1 MVRDVRNAIAPAQTA
16 TLHTARPAM
25 ASSTSA
31 SNFMMCPALPSTIVP
46 LSCPTGAG
54 RARPPAARLRH
65 GLAALVV
72 GALLSGLVVPGAV
85 GAQTPLR
92 DLTAQTLAVAEP
104 YFQAYIARQWDTL
117 EPLVA
122 DGMVF
127 SDPTATTVWNTPR
140 HAGKADVMKAFRE
153 GYAQITDMQF
163 KPMRRFASGHHAV
176 FEGELDWSLRLQD
189 GRIVRSNAPFVV
201 ILEARAGRV
210 TSHTDLLD
218 YRAFV
223 DALRTTR

>member
-1 MVRDVRNAIAPAQTA
+1 MTHAALIPA
-16 TLHTARPAM
+16 
-25 ASSTSA
+25 
-31 SNFMMCPALPSTIVP
+31 ALPSPCSAAAGGIR
-46 LSCPTGAG
+46 PTA
-54 RARPPAARLRH
+54 LRRRQ
-65 GLAALVV
+65 GLAALVLA
-72 GALLSGLVVPGAV
+72 ALLSGLAWPGAV

-92 DLTAQTLAVAEP
+92 DLTARTLAVAEP

-122 DGMVF
+122 DGVVF

-140 HAGKADVMKAFRE
+140 HVGKADVMKAFRE

-163 KPMRRFASGHHAV
+163 KPLRRFASGHHAV
-176 FEGELDWSLRLQD
+176 FEGELDWSLRLED

-201 ILEARAGRV
+201 ILEAREGRV

-218 YRAFV
+218 YRDFV
-223 DALRTTR
+223 DALRAKR

>member
-1 MVRDVRNAIAPAQTA
+1 MSTVIRDESPLCSATA
-16 TLHTARPAM
+16 GRVRPA
-25 ASSTSA
+25 
-31 SNFMMCPALPSTIVP
+31 AL
-46 LSCPTGAG
+46 
-54 RARPPAARLRH
+54 RWRR
-65 GLAALVV
+65 GLTALFL
-72 GALLSGLVVPGAV
+72 GALLSGLVWPAAV
-85 GAQTPLR
+85 GAQTALR
-92 DLTAQTLAVAEP
+92 DLTARTLAVAEP

-140 HAGKADVMKAFRE
+140 HAGKAAVMKAFRE

-163 KPMRRFASGHHAV
+163 KPLRQFASGHHAV
-176 FEGELDWSLRLQD
+176 FEGELDWSLRLED

-201 ILEARAGRV
+201 ILEAREGQV

-223 DALRTTR
+223 DALRAKR